1 MCTIHTFSE
10 PCNEA
15 RFVLIRLLYCPVLQ
29 AERIILHP
37 GFNATQ
43 ATSDLA
49 IVVVNKLQY
58 TEYVQPICVWGP
70 VYDKTALFGEQAVV
84 SF

>member
-1 MCTIHTFSE
+1 MQRSPVRINPSFILS
-10 PCNEA
+10 
-15 RFVLIRLLYCPVLQ
+15 CPVLQ

-84 SF
+84 SFWAIFTK